1 MSFGRQFAPKQFPRP
16 VGTAL
21 LVFPTIRELGAEG
34 SHRLDTVWLSRQDR
48 SLQPETSGRGTDGPY
63 PVMGWQ
69 ACSGIHPAQ
78 RCAGNRGANPLD
90 SCGIC

>member
-63 PVMGWQ
+63 PVMSWR
-69 ACSGIHPAQ
+69 ACYGIQ
-78 RCAGNRGANPLD
+78 RTEQCAGNCRANPLEGR
-90 SCGIC
+90 GIC